1 MVHVSTQFQESR
13 RHMGLVI
20 ILGTLIS
27 HVSYHAKIDAL
38 PPFYGTRAEICLVW
52 RQTKSYIIAA

>member
-1 MVHVSTQFQESR
+1 MVYVSAQFQESG
-13 RHMGLVI
+13 RHMVLVI

-38 PPFYGTRAEICLVW
+38 PSFYGTRAERCSVR